1 MCSTISVKVS
11 AAIAWS
17 STHHVESDDICD
29 GLETVFA
36 LLLDKL
42 HLGLENSFE
51 GRCKG
56 VKGCAEAQKSVLHI
70 SCFQL
75 CFWQL
80 LATFSSLPSRLGRYR
95 PTDFCCVFFHLNA
108 ACLIRKWAKWE
119 LWYLIRVVKFI
130 LIQRENATV
139 LCSDGFI

>member
-17 STHHVESDDICD
+17 STRHVESDDNCD

-36 LLLDKL
+36 LLLDEL

-80 LATFSSLPSRLGRYR
+80 FPPCLPDWGDIVSQTLVVFSF
-95 PTDFCCVFFHLNA
+95 T
-108 ACLIRKWAKWE
+108 
-119 LWYLIRVVKFI
+119 
-130 LIQRENATV
+130 
-139 LCSDGFI
+139 